1 MHSVKRLSAF
11 LVTAAA
17 IAALVMPHTAL
28 ADDSDIF
35 GANIQPNIL
44 ILLDNSGS
52 MNDYIDSI
60 PYDKNTTYT
69 VLQVCGSLK
78 NQNCDTGV
86 VYKAV
91 SGGKYTV
98 YANTI
103 SLVSK
108 SSARNALSNVGFWSG
123 SIGGS
128 NVDLYVGNYLNYQ
141 IGFCASVNCVGEKK
155 IDIAKRVLKSL
166 VDNVTGVRFGFMKFW
181 NNDTQNVPTGSGAGT
196 NCDTANHCG
205 GSMVAQMGT
214 SASVMKAAI
223 DAINPNGYTPLGEFM
238 KDAGQY
244 YKGAQLKNGNT
255 YTSPIQTTVGQC
267 QPNFII
273 LISDGLQNGYMDV
286 RNEAG
291 NRFAQD
297 HSTLFTGKQNVIV
310 HTVSFALGPADIA
323 AGAPDIMRTAAANGG
338 GLYFE
343 TENSAQLEQALQKA
357 IQSIM
362 AATFTF
368 ATPVVPTT
376 STSGST
382 KLYLAAFLSDQSSPF
397 WHGFLKAYQRDSAGL
412 VPVYTSGTA
421 PTPDLIGKPINAPV
435 WEAGS
440 VLNGIAPGTRVI
452 KTIPTT
458 SVSISDT
465 GSPNNTKTGTGTL
478 QSFDKSNSALT
489 YTMLGA
495 ADNTERDKTIDFLR
509 GIDSTDEN
517 NNGNTAEQR
526 AWKLGD
532 IFHSTPVLVTQPLLA
547 LNDSSYQSFKSA
559 QASRT
564 KILIA
569 GANDGMLL
577 AFRESD
583 GAEIWAFVPPDLL
596 GNLHDLTAKSGEHL
610 FFVDASPIAADIK
623 VGGNWKTIVV
633 FGLRRGGRH
642 YYALDITDTTS
653 PVFMWSFTD
662 NRMAETW
669 SEPAIGKV
677 KIGTND
683 QYVMFVGGGYF
694 TEDNNSKGKA
704 FFVIDLATGGL
715 VWSYDN
721 TVAAG
726 GDATYMNFSL
736 AANPTAVDL
745 NNDGY
750 VDKVYIGDVGGQL
763 WKFDVEAPLTP
774 STPWTGKRLFAAAS
788 GQPNP
793 PAGGEYYPAQGFYA
807 APTLAF
813 DNSHNVWV
821 YIGTGDRNHPN
832 NTSSNRF
839 YGIRDPGN
847 MTNGSTV
854 IESQLVDVSTATGSD
869 TPDADGWFFQLG
881 ANEKAFAAGNVFNN
895 TVLFS
900 GFTPATTVTCESGGG
915 DARLYAVQMTT
926 GFAAMNFSTGQALT
940 STDHTVAKSTQIGS
954 GIASMPVVIV
964 NPPAGS
970 GSATASA
977 ITATTNQQLPNTP
990 VPSPGFLKQV
1000 RSWREQVR

>member
-1 MHSVKRLSAF
+1 MHSVKRLSKF

-35 GANIQPNIL
+35 GANIQPNVL

-52 MNDYIDSI
+52 MDDYIDSI
-60 PYDKNTTYT
+60 PYDDNTNYP
-69 VLQVCGSLK
+69 VIAKCGSTK

-91 SGGKYTV
+91 SSNKYTV
-98 YANTI
+98 YATT
-103 SLVSK
+103 VSQVNK
-108 SSARNALSNVGFWSG
+108 SSARNALNNVGFWSG

-128 NVDLYVGNYLNYQ
+128 QVDLYLGNYLNYQ
-141 IGFCASVNCVGEKK
+141 IGFCSAVNCVGEKK

-181 NNDTQNVPTGSGAGT
+181 NNDVQGS
-196 NCDTANHCG
+196 NCNNNNHCG

-238 KDAGQY
+238 LDGGNY

-273 LISDGLQNGYMDV
+273 LVSDGLENGYMHVKD
-286 RNEAG
+286 EAG

-310 HTVSFALGPADIA
+310 HTVGFALSAADKA
-323 AGAPDIMRTAAANGG
+323 AGANDILKDAAKNGG

-397 WHGFLKAYQRDSAGL
+397 WHGFLKAYQRDSNGL
-412 VPVYTSGTA
+412 VPVYTSGD
-421 PTPDLIGKPINAPV
+421 PTLLGKPINAPV
-435 WEAGS
+435 WEAGA

-452 KTIPTT
+452 KTVT
-458 SVSISDT
+458 SVTNAVSGAST
-465 GSPNNTKTGTGTL
+465 TGTGTL
-478 QSFDKSNSALT
+478 SSFDKSNAALT
-489 YTMLGA
+489 YTKLGVA
-495 ADNTERDKTIDFLR
+495 NSTERDQLIDFLR
-509 GIDSTDEN
+509 GIDSTDEDN
-517 NNGNTAEQR
+517 DGNLTEAR

-559 QASRT
+559 QAGRT
-564 KILIA
+564 KILVA
-569 GANDGMLL
+569 GANDGMLH

-583 GAEIWAFVPPDLL
+583 GAEIWAFIPPDLL
-596 GNLHDLTAKSGEHL
+596 DNLSPLTAKSGEHL
-610 FFVDASPIAADIK
+610 FYVDASPIAADIK
-623 VGGNWKTIVV
+623 VSGVWKTVVV
-633 FGLRRGGRH
+633 FGLRRGGKS

-653 PVFMWSFTD
+653 PTFLWSFTD
-662 NRMAETW
+662 SRMAETW

-683 QYVMFVGGGYF
+683 QYVMFVGGGYN
-694 TEDNNSKGKA
+694 TDNNNFTGKA
-704 FFVIDLATGGL
+704 FFAIDLATGAP

-721 TVAAG
+721 TAS
-726 GDATYMNFSL
+726 GDGTYMKFSL
-736 AANPTAVDL
+736 AANPTAVDFD
-745 NNDGY
+745 NNGY
-750 VDKVYIGDVGGQL
+750 VDHVYIGDVGGQL
-763 WKFDVEAPLTP
+763 WKFDVSQT
-774 STPWTGKRLFAAAS
+774 STSNWKGRRLFAATPS
-788 GQPNP
+788 QPDP
-793 PAGGEYYPAQGFYA
+793 PVGGGEYYPAQGFYA

-813 DNSHNVWV
+813 DSSHHVWV
-821 YIGTGDRNHPN
+821 YLGTGDRNHPN

-839 YGIRDPGN
+839 YGIRDADVTYATG
-847 MTNGSTV
+847 MSQGATLT
-854 IESQLVDVSTATGSD
+854 ESMLADVSNSTGSNTTD
-869 TPDADGWFFQLG
+869 IDGWFFQLG

-900 GFTPATTVTCESGGG
+900 GFTPATTVTCEGGGG

-926 GFAAMNFSTGQALT
+926 GYAAMNFSTGQALT
-940 STDHTVAKSTQIGS
+940 TTDHTVGKSTQIGT

-970 GSATASA
+970 GSASASA
-977 ITATTNQQLPNTP
+977 ITATTNQQLPNNP